1 MVNHRLLQQNKL
13 LFICYFL
20 FLFFACSSDAE
31 METIPLIDTGEIMC
45 NQDFGNPN
53 QSPYILP
60 FLVGKEYLLSQSYC
74 PANPNWGHHNW
85 FAYDFDMPNRDTI
98 IASWS
103 GTVLAVKEDN
113 PNIGG
118 DCSGGKENFVFIQHG
133 DGTVM
138 SYVHLI
144 TDGALV
150 EKGDFVRQGQPIG
163 LSGNSGCSA
172 GPHLHVALFK
182 DRTNYDRQSTIP
194 LNYKNAQ
201 GPTDSN
207 NGLVFNKQYKAMN
220 F

>member
-1 MVNHRLLQQNKL
+1 MNKALLLLNNKCRTTACL
-13 LFICYFL
+13 LFL
-20 FLFFACSSDAE
+20 FLGCSSGPEIEE
-31 METIPLIDTGEIMC
+31 MGIVDTGEITC
-45 NQDFGNPN
+45 NQDFGDPS

-60 FLVGKEYLLSQSYC
+60 FPVGTEYLLNQSYC
-74 PANPNWGHHNW
+74 PVNPNWGHHNW
-85 FAYDFDMPNRDTI
+85 FAYDFAMPNRDTI

-103 GTVLAVKEDN
+103 GTVIAVKEDQ

-133 DGTVM
+133 NGTVM

-144 TDGALV
+144 TNGALV
-150 EKGDFVRQGQPIG
+150 EKGDFIRQGQPIG

-172 GPHLHVALFK
+172 GPHLHIALFK

-194 LNYKNAQ
+194 LNFKNAQ
-201 GPTDSN
+201 GSIDAN
-207 NGLVFNKQYKAMN
+207 NGLVGNTRYKAIA